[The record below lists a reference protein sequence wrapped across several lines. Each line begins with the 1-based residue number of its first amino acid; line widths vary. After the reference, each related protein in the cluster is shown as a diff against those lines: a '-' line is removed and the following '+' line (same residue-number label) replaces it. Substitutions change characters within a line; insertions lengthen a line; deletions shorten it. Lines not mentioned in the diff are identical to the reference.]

1 MPTATITSKGQI
13 TLPKEIRDHLKLAEG
28 DRVEFII
35 DASGEVRVRT
45 VSGPVCKLHGL
56 LQALERK

>member
-13 TLPKEIRDHLKLAEG
+13 TFPKEVRDHLKLAEG

-35 DASGEVRVRT
+35 DAGGEVRVRT
-45 VSGPVCKLHGL
+45 VSGSVRKLHGL
-56 LQALERK
+56 LRALERP